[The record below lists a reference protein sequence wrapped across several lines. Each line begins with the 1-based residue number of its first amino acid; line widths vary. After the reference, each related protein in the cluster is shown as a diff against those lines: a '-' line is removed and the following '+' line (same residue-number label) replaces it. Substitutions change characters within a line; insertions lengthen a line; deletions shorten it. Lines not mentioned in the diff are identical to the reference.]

1 MGLITDLGFEHRGAN
16 AVQRALQRVAST
28 RAGAWTFA
36 KTITPVDRLLY
47 RVTRGRLTGPQV
59 LAGLPVIMVTTT
71 GRRSGEDRTAPL
83 VGVPIDGDLAI
94 IGTNFGQ
101 RHTPG
106 WVLNLEADPAA
117 TIGYRDRTVPALA
130 RPATDDERSRALHDA
145 AVIYPGYDAYQERI
159 TGRTIRVFV
168 LEPASP

>member
-1 MGLITDLGFEHRGAN
+1 MGLIAELGFEHRGVN
-16 AVQRALQRVAST
+16 AVQRALQKLAST
-28 RAGAWTFA
+28 KAGAWTFS
-36 KTITPVDRLLY
+36 KTITPVDRVLY
-47 RVTRGRLTGPQV
+47 RVSSGRLTGPQV

-83 VGVPIDGDLAI
+83 VGVPVDGDLAV

-106 WVLNLEADPAA
+106 WVFNLEADPAA
-117 TIGYRDRTVPALA
+117 TVGFRDREVPAVA
-130 RPATDDERSRALHDA
+130 RTATDDERTRVLRDA
-145 AVIYPGYDAYQERI
+145 AVIYPGYDTYQERI